1 VLVQRRAFAGA
12 GHPIAALAVSWFLT
26 DTPLLPS
33 AAAPIAEKV
42 FKAYAER
49 KGVNEASMRF
59 VLDGDVVK
67 GDQTPKMLELEDGDQ
82 IDCMLEQVG
91 GSD

>member
-1 VLVQRRAFAGA
+1 VPQ
-12 GHPIAALAVSWFLT
+12 S
-26 DTPLLPS
+26 
-33 AAAPIAEKV
+33 EKV
-42 FKAYAER
+42 FKAYADR
-49 KGVNEASMRF
+49 KGVNESSMRF

-91 GSD
+91 GSN